1 MIFPFYSL
9 IDIVSA
15 LLFAFYFVNSLKL
28 TTQKPSLDKIHR
40 FLLLLTTLFFC
51 VDAIWGFYDSGIFTS
66 TRGFF
71 ITTTFLFII
80 MSFITFSWVLY
91 AIVYLENVKR
101 KLFFINVGFF
111 ILLILLSF
119 VVSNFFSKNIFY
131 ITKDCS
137 YRTGKMR
144 PVLYFFEYIPF
155 LLIFFL
161 CLYHSIKEIHRHLWK
176 YIVVLFFVL
185 MPFFCGILQEVFPS
199 APFLSIGYLTS
210 ISVIHIFVIA
220 QKHDKLIQN
229 QNDELQNVMISITS
243 TFEIIATLNLDTG
256 EEKVIRSCGIM
267 KRGSFS
273 DRNSISYENR
283 VFAFLHDIVYKE
295 DRENVYNELKTDVIW
310 DKVKYGIPHRIH
322 FRVKEN
328 NNLYWYEIRIT
339 LLMTKKKSRSVA
351 FIIRDI
357 TSDVVKEK
365 EFTNELI
372 ESKKKMQEQ
381 LNILNSLAGI
391 YMTMHL
397 IDLKDNKI
405 HSYSSKPHIDK
416 LLNEVSGADKQMH
429 HVMKN
434 VVTKKS
440 LDEIFEFID
449 LHTLSSRMKEQKV
462 ISKEFI
468 GKNFGWCKAQ
478 FIEISCDSDG
488 NLTQVMFTTQIIDKE
503 KRREEDMIMMTKTDE
518 LTKILN
524 RRCYDEELKKL
535 EFEIPEK
542 LVVIS
547 ADVNNLK
554 HVNDT
559 KGHAAGD
566 ELICAAATIL
576 TETFKEYG
584 NVFRTG
590 GDEFVAFIQTDD
602 IQLLEQQVSVRIKEW
617 KGEAIAS
624 IQISIGYASKKENPS
639 MNIHQLCKLADS
651 QMYKE
656 KAEFYKNSG
665 IERRRR
671 NNS

>member
-28 TTQKPSLDKIHR
+28 TTQKPSLDKIHK

-119 VVSNFFSKNIFY
+119 VVSNFFSNNIFY

-144 PVLYFFEYIPF
+144 PALYFFEYIPF
-155 LLIFFL
+155 LLIFLL

-185 MPFFCGILQEVFPS
+185 MPFFCGILQEIFPS

-210 ISVIHIFVIA
+210 ISVTHIFVIA
-220 QKHDKLIQN
+220 QKHDKLIQS

-273 DRNSISYENR
+273 KRDSISYENR
-283 VFAFLHDIVYKE
+283 VFAFLHDVVYKE
-295 DRENVYNELKTDVIW
+295 DREIVYNELKPDVIW

-328 NNLYWYEIRIT
+328 NNLYWFEIRIT

-434 VVTKKS
+434 VVTKQS
-440 LDEIFEFID
+440 IDEISEFTD

-462 ISKEFI
+462 ISKEFV

-478 FIEISCDSDG
+478 FIEIACDGDG
-488 NLTQVMFTTQIIDKE
+488 NLTQVMFTTQVIDKE
-503 KRREEDMIMMTKTDE
+503 KRREQDMIMMTRTDE

-524 RRCYDEELKKL
+524 RRCYDEELQKL
-535 EFEIPEK
+535 EIQLPEN

-554 HVNDT
+554 QLNDT

-566 ELICAAATIL
+566 ELICAAATVL
-576 TETFKEYG
+576 TETFKKYG

-602 IQLLEQQVSVRIKEW
+602 INSLEQQVTKRMKAW
-617 KGEAIAS
+617 KGDAIDS

-639 MNIHQLCKLADS
+639 MDIKQLCKLADS
-651 QMYKE
+651 QMYKA

>member
-28 TTQKPSLDKIHR
+28 TTQKPSLDKIHK

-119 VVSNFFSKNIFY
+119 VVSNFFSNNIFY

-144 PVLYFFEYIPF
+144 PALYFFEYIPF
-155 LLIFFL
+155 LLIFLL

-185 MPFFCGILQEVFPS
+185 MPFFCGILQEIFPS

-210 ISVIHIFVIA
+210 ISVTHIFVIA
-220 QKHDKLIQN
+220 QKHDKLIQS

-273 DRNSISYENR
+273 KRDSISYENR
-283 VFAFLHDIVYKE
+283 VFAFLHDVVYKE
-295 DRENVYNELKTDVIW
+295 DREIVYNELKPDVIW

-328 NNLYWYEIRIT
+328 NNLYWFEIRIT

-434 VVTKKS
+434 VVTKQS
-440 LDEIFEFID
+440 IDEISEFTD
-449 LHTLSSRMKEQKV
+449 LHTLSSIMKEQKV
-462 ISKEFI
+462 ISKEFV

-478 FIEISCDSDG
+478 FIEIACDGDG
-488 NLTQVMFTTQIIDKE
+488 NLTQVMFTTQVIDKE
-503 KRREEDMIMMTKTDE
+503 KRREQDMIMMTRTDE

-524 RRCYDEELKKL
+524 RRCYDEELQKL
-535 EFEIPEK
+535 EIQLPEN

-554 HVNDT
+554 QLNDT

-566 ELICAAATIL
+566 ELICAAATVL
-576 TETFKEYG
+576 TETFKKYG

-602 IQLLEQQVSVRIKEW
+602 INSLEQQVTKRMKAW
-617 KGEAIAS
+617 KGDAIDS

-639 MNIHQLCKLADS
+639 MDIKQLCKLADS
-651 QMYKE
+651 QMYKA

>member
-15 LLFAFYFVNSLKL
+15 LLFAFYFVNSLNL
-28 TTQKPSLDKIHR
+28 TTQKPSLDRIHR

-66 TRGFF
+66 IKGFF
-71 ITTTFLFII
+71 ITTTCLLTV
-80 MSFITFSWVLY
+80 MSFVTFSWILY

-101 KLFFINVGFF
+101 KSLFINIGFF
-111 ILLILLSF
+111 VLLILLSF
-119 VVSNFFSKNIFY
+119 VVSNFFSNDIFY

-161 CLYHSIKEIHRHLWK
+161 CLYHSVKEIHRHLWK
-176 YIVVLFFVL
+176 YIIVLFFVL
-185 MPFFCGILQEVFPS
+185 IPFFCGILQEIFPS
-199 APFLSIGYLTS
+199 APFLSIGYLTA
-210 ISVIHIFVIA
+210 ISVTHIFVIA

-256 EEKVIRSCGIM
+256 EEKIIRSCGLM

-273 DRNSISYENR
+273 NRNSISYENR
-283 VFAFLHDIVYKE
+283 LFAFLHDVVYKE
-295 DRENVYNELKTDVIW
+295 DREIVYNELQTEVIW
-310 DKVKYGIPHRIH
+310 EKVKYGIPHRIH
-322 FRVKEN
+322 FRVKQN

-351 FIIRDI
+351 FIIREI

-365 EFTNELI
+365 AFTEELI

-381 LNILNSLAGI
+381 LNILTSLAGI

-397 IDLKDNKI
+397 IDLKENKI
-405 HSYSSKPHIDK
+405 HSYSSQTHIDK
-416 LLNEVSGADKQMH
+416 YINEVSGADKQMH
-429 HVMKN
+429 HVMKHT
-434 VVTKKS
+434 VTKQY
-440 LDEIFEFID
+440 LDEILEFTD
-449 LHTLSSRMKEQKV
+449 LHTLSSRLKDQKV

-488 NLTQVMFTTQIIDKE
+488 NLTQAMFTTQIIDKE
-503 KRREEDMIMMTKTDE
+503 KRREENMILMTKTDE

-535 EFEIPEK
+535 ETELPEN

-566 ELICAAATIL
+566 ELICAAATVL

-590 GDEFVAFIQTDD
+590 GDEFVAFIKTDD
-602 IQLLEQQVSVRIKEW
+602 INGLEQQASKRMKEW
-617 KGEAIAS
+617 KGEAIDS
-624 IQISIGYASKKENPS
+624 IQISMGYATKKENPS
-639 MNIHQLCKLADS
+639 MNIQQLCKLADS
-651 QMYKE
+651 QMYKA

-671 NNS
+671 NN

>member
-1 MIFPFYSL
+1 M
-9 IDIVSA
+9 
-15 LLFAFYFVNSLKL
+15 
-28 TTQKPSLDKIHR
+28 
-40 FLLLLTTLFFC
+40 
-51 VDAIWGFYDSGIFTS
+51 
-66 TRGFF
+66 
-71 ITTTFLFII
+71 
-80 MSFITFSWVLY
+80 
-91 AIVYLENVKR
+91 
-101 KLFFINVGFF
+101 
-111 ILLILLSF
+111 
-119 VVSNFFSKNIFY
+119 
-131 ITKDCS
+131 
-137 YRTGKMR
+137 
-144 PVLYFFEYIPF
+144 
-155 LLIFFL
+155 
-161 CLYHSIKEIHRHLWK
+161 
-176 YIVVLFFVL
+176 
-185 MPFFCGILQEVFPS
+185 
-199 APFLSIGYLTS
+199 
-210 ISVIHIFVIA
+210 
-220 QKHDKLIQN
+220 
-229 QNDELQNVMISITS
+229 
-243 TFEIIATLNLDTG
+243 
-256 EEKVIRSCGIM
+256 
-267 KRGSFS
+267 
-273 DRNSISYENR
+273 
-283 VFAFLHDIVYKE
+283 
-295 DRENVYNELKTDVIW
+295 IW

-434 VVTKKS
+434 VVTKQS
-440 LDEIFEFID
+440 IDEISEFTD

-478 FIEISCDSDG
+478 FIEISCDGDG
-488 NLTQVMFTTQIIDKE
+488 NLTQVMFTTQVIDKE
-503 KRREEDMIMMTKTDE
+503 KRREQDMIMMTRTDE

-524 RRCYDEELKKL
+524 RRCYDEELQKL
-535 EFEIPEK
+535 EIQLPEN

-554 HVNDT
+554 QLNDT

-566 ELICAAATIL
+566 ELICAAATVL

-602 IQLLEQQVSVRIKEW
+602 INSLEQQVTKRMKEW
-617 KGEAIAS
+617 KGDAIDS

-639 MNIHQLCKLADS
+639 MNIKQLCKLADS
-651 QMYKE
+651 QMYKT

>member
-15 LLFAFYFVNSLKL
+15 LLFAFYFVNSLNL
-28 TTQKPSLDKIHR
+28 TTQKPSLDRIHR

-66 TRGFF
+66 IKGFF
-71 ITTTFLFII
+71 ITTTCLFTV
-80 MSFITFSWVLY
+80 MSFVTFSWILY

-101 KLFFINVGFF
+101 KSLFINIGLF

-119 VVSNFFSKNIFY
+119 VVSNFFSNDIFY

-161 CLYHSIKEIHRHLWK
+161 CLYHSVKEIHRHLWK
-176 YIVVLFFVL
+176 YIIVLFFVL
-185 MPFFCGILQEVFPS
+185 IPFFCGILQDIFPS
-199 APFLSIGYLTS
+199 APFLSIGYLTA
-210 ISVIHIFVIA
+210 ISVTHIFVIA

-256 EEKVIRSCGIM
+256 EEKIIRSCGLM

-273 DRNSISYENR
+273 NRNSISYENR
-283 VFAFLHDIVYKE
+283 LFAFLHDVVYKE
-295 DRENVYNELKTDVIW
+295 DREIVYNELQTEVIW
-310 DKVKYGIPHRIH
+310 EKVKYGIPHRIH
-322 FRVKEN
+322 FRVKQN

-351 FIIRDI
+351 FIIREI

-365 EFTNELI
+365 AFTEELI

-381 LNILNSLAGI
+381 LNILTSLAGI

-397 IDLKDNKI
+397 IDLKENKI
-405 HSYSSKPHIDK
+405 HSYSSQTHIDK
-416 LLNEVSGADKQMH
+416 YINEVSGADKQMH
-429 HVMKN
+429 HVMKHT
-434 VVTKKS
+434 VTKQY
-440 LDEIFEFID
+440 LDEILEFTD
-449 LHTLSSRMKEQKV
+449 LHTLSSRLKDQKV

-488 NLTQVMFTTQIIDKE
+488 NLTQAMFTTQIIDKE
-503 KRREEDMIMMTKTDE
+503 KRREENMILMTKTDE

-535 EFEIPEK
+535 ETELPEN

-566 ELICAAATIL
+566 ELICAAATVL

-590 GDEFVAFIQTDD
+590 GDEFIAFIKTDD
-602 IQLLEQQVSVRIKEW
+602 INGLEQQASKRMKEW
-617 KGEAIAS
+617 KGEAIDS
-624 IQISIGYASKKENPS
+624 IQISMGYATKKENPS
-639 MNIHQLCKLADS
+639 MNIQQLCKLADS
-651 QMYKE
+651 QMYKA

-671 NNS
+671 NN

>member
-28 TTQKPSLDKIHR
+28 TTQKPSLDKIHK

-119 VVSNFFSKNIFY
+119 VVSNFFSNNIFY

-144 PVLYFFEYIPF
+144 PALYFFEYIPF
-155 LLIFFL
+155 LLIFLL

-185 MPFFCGILQEVFPS
+185 MPFFCGILQEIFPS

-210 ISVIHIFVIA
+210 ISVTHIFVIA
-220 QKHDKLIQN
+220 QKHDKLIQS

-273 DRNSISYENR
+273 KRDSISYENR
-283 VFAFLHDIVYKE
+283 VFAFLHDVVYKE
-295 DRENVYNELKTDVIW
+295 DREIVYNELKPDVIW

-328 NNLYWYEIRIT
+328 NNLYWFEIRIT

-434 VVTKKS
+434 VVTKQS
-440 LDEIFEFID
+440 IDEISEFTD

-462 ISKEFI
+462 ISKEFV

-478 FIEISCDSDG
+478 FIEIACDGDG
-488 NLTQVMFTTQIIDKE
+488 NLTQVMFTTQVIDKE
-503 KRREEDMIMMTKTDE
+503 KRREQDMIMMTRTDE

-524 RRCYDEELKKL
+524 RRCYDEELQKL
-535 EFEIPEK
+535 EIQLPEN

-554 HVNDT
+554 QLNDT

-566 ELICAAATIL
+566 ELICAAATVL
-576 TETFKEYG
+576 TETFKKYG

-602 IQLLEQQVSVRIKEW
+602 INSLEQQVTKRMKAW
-617 KGEAIAS
+617 KGDAIDS

-639 MNIHQLCKLADS
+639 MDIKQLCKLADS
-651 QMYKE
+651 QMYKA

-671 NNS
+671 NN

>member
-15 LLFAFYFVNSLKL
+15 LLFAFYFVNSLNL
-28 TTQKPSLDKIHR
+28 TTQKPSLDRIHR

-66 TRGFF
+66 IKGFF
-71 ITTTFLFII
+71 ITTTCLFTV
-80 MSFITFSWVLY
+80 MSFVTFSWILY

-101 KLFFINVGFF
+101 KSLFINIGFF
-111 ILLILLSF
+111 VLLILLSF
-119 VVSNFFSKNIFY
+119 VVSNFFSKDIFY

-155 LLIFFL
+155 LLIFSL
-161 CLYHSIKEIHRHLWK
+161 CLYHSVKEIHRHLWK
-176 YIVVLFFVL
+176 YIIVLFFVL
-185 MPFFCGILQEVFPS
+185 IPFFCGILQEIFPS
-199 APFLSIGYLTS
+199 APFLSIGYLTA
-210 ISVIHIFVIA
+210 ISVTHIFVIA

-229 QNDELQNVMISITS
+229 KNDELQNVMISITS

-256 EEKVIRSCGIM
+256 EEKIIRSCGLM

-273 DRNSISYENR
+273 NRNSISYENR
-283 VFAFLHDIVYKE
+283 LFAFLHDVVYKE
-295 DRENVYNELKTDVIW
+295 DREIVYNELQTDVIW
-310 DKVKYGIPHRIH
+310 EKVKYGIPHRIH
-322 FRVKEN
+322 FRVKQN

-351 FIIRDI
+351 FIIREI

-365 EFTNELI
+365 AFTEELI

-381 LNILNSLAGI
+381 LNILTSLAGI

-397 IDLKDNKI
+397 IDLKENKI
-405 HSYSSKPHIDK
+405 HSYSSQTHIDK
-416 LLNEVSGADKQMH
+416 YINEVSGADNQMH
-429 HVMKN
+429 HVMKHT
-434 VVTKKS
+434 VTKQY
-440 LDEIFEFID
+440 LDEILEFTD
-449 LHTLSSRMKEQKV
+449 LHTLSSRLKDQKV

-488 NLTQVMFTTQIIDKE
+488 NLTQAMFTTQIIDKE
-503 KRREEDMIMMTKTDE
+503 KRREENMILMTKTDE

-535 EFEIPEK
+535 ETELPEN

-566 ELICAAATIL
+566 ELICAAATVL

-590 GDEFVAFIQTDD
+590 VDEFVAFIKTDD
-602 IQLLEQQVSVRIKEW
+602 INGLEQQASKRMKEW
-617 KGEAIAS
+617 KGEAIDS
-624 IQISIGYASKKENPS
+624 IQISMGYATKKENPS
-639 MNIHQLCKLADS
+639 MNIQQLCKLADS
-651 QMYKE
+651 QMYKA

-671 NNS
+671 NN

>member
-15 LLFAFYFVNSLKL
+15 LLFAFYFVNSLNL

-40 FLLLLTTLFFC
+40 FLLILTTLFFC
-51 VDAIWGFYDSGIFTS
+51 VDAIWGFYDSGVFTNIN
-66 TRGFF
+66 GFF
-71 ITTTFLFII
+71 ITTTVLLVI
-80 MSFITFSWVLY
+80 MSFITFSWILY
-91 AIVYLENVKR
+91 AIVYLEKVKT
-101 KLFFINVGFF
+101 KSLFINIGFF

-119 VVSNFFSKNIFY
+119 VVSNIFSKDLFY
-131 ITKDCS
+131 ISKDCS

-144 PVLYFFEYIPF
+144 PVFYFFESIPF

-161 CLYHSIKEIHRHLWK
+161 CLYYSFKEMHRHFWK
-176 YIVVLFFVL
+176 YVIVLFFVL
-185 MPFFCGILQEVFPS
+185 MPFFCGILQEIFPS
-199 APFLSIGYLTS
+199 APFLSIGYLTAL
-210 ISVIHIFVIA
+210 SVTHIFVIA

-273 DRNSISYENR
+273 NRNSISYENR
-283 VFAFLHDIVYKE
+283 VFAFLHDVVYKE
-295 DRENVYNELKTDVIW
+295 DREIVYNELKPDNIW
-310 DKVKYGIPHRIH
+310 EKVKYGIPHRIR

-328 NNLYWYEIRIT
+328 NNIYWYEIRIT
-339 LLMTKKKSRSVA
+339 LLTTKKKSRSVA

-365 EFTNELI
+365 EFTAELI
-372 ESKKKMQEQ
+372 DSKKKMQEQ
-381 LNILNSLAGI
+381 LNILTSLAGI

-397 IDLKDNKI
+397 IDLKENEI
-405 HSYSSKPHIDK
+405 HCYSSQTHIDK
-416 LLNEVSGADKQMH
+416 LINEVSGADKQMH

-434 VVTKKS
+434 VITKQS
-440 LDEIFEFID
+440 LDEILEFTD
-449 LHTLSSRMKEQKV
+449 LHTISSRMKNQKV
-462 ISKEFI
+462 ISKEFV
-468 GKNFGWCKAQ
+468 GKTFGWCKAQ

-488 NLTQVMFTTQIIDKE
+488 NLTKVMFTTQVIDKE
-503 KRREEDMIMMTKTDE
+503 KRREENMILMTKTDE

-524 RRCYDEELKKL
+524 RRCYDEELEKL
-535 EFEIPEK
+535 EIELPEN

-554 HVNDT
+554 HLNDT

-566 ELICAAATIL
+566 ELICAAATVL
-576 TETFKEYG
+576 TETFKDYG

-590 GDEFVAFIQTDD
+590 GDEFVAFIKTDD
-602 IQLLEQQVSVRIKEW
+602 IKSLEQQVTKRMQEW
-617 KGEAIAS
+617 KGDAIDS
-624 IQISIGYASKKENPS
+624 IQISMGYATKKENPS
-639 MNIHQLCKLADS
+639 MNIKQLCKLADS
-651 QMYKE
+651 QMYKA

-671 NNS
+671 NS

>member
-1 MIFPFYSL
+1 
-9 IDIVSA
+9 
-15 LLFAFYFVNSLKL
+15 
-28 TTQKPSLDKIHR
+28 
-40 FLLLLTTLFFC
+40 
-51 VDAIWGFYDSGIFTS
+51 
-66 TRGFF
+66 
-71 ITTTFLFII
+71 

-119 VVSNFFSKNIFY
+119 VVSNFFSNNIFY

-144 PVLYFFEYIPF
+144 PALYFFEYIPF
-155 LLIFFL
+155 LLIFLL

-185 MPFFCGILQEVFPS
+185 MPFFCGILQEIFPS

-210 ISVIHIFVIA
+210 ISVTHIFVIA
-220 QKHDKLIQN
+220 QKHDKLIQS

-273 DRNSISYENR
+273 KRDSISYENR
-283 VFAFLHDIVYKE
+283 VFAFLHDVVYKE
-295 DRENVYNELKTDVIW
+295 DREIVYNELKPDVIW

-328 NNLYWYEIRIT
+328 NNLYWFEIRIT

-434 VVTKKS
+434 VVTKQS
-440 LDEIFEFID
+440 IDEISEFTD

-462 ISKEFI
+462 ISKEFF

-478 FIEISCDSDG
+478 FIEIACDGDG
-488 NLTQVMFTTQIIDKE
+488 NLTQVMFTTQVIDKE
-503 KRREEDMIMMTKTDE
+503 KRREQDMIMMTRTDE

-524 RRCYDEELKKL
+524 RRCYDEELQKL
-535 EFEIPEK
+535 EIQLPEN

-554 HVNDT
+554 QLNDT

-566 ELICAAATIL
+566 ELICAAATVL
-576 TETFKEYG
+576 TETFKKYG

-602 IQLLEQQVSVRIKEW
+602 INSLEQQVTKRMKAW
-617 KGEAIAS
+617 KGDAIDS

-639 MNIHQLCKLADS
+639 MDIKQLCKLADS
-651 QMYKE
+651 QMYKA

>member
-28 TTQKPSLDKIHR
+28 TTQKPSLDKIHK

-119 VVSNFFSKNIFY
+119 VVSNFFSNNIFY

-144 PVLYFFEYIPF
+144 PALYFFEYIPF
-155 LLIFFL
+155 LLIFLL

-185 MPFFCGILQEVFPS
+185 MPFFCGILQEIFPS

-210 ISVIHIFVIA
+210 ISVTHIFVIA
-220 QKHDKLIQN
+220 QKHDKLIQS

-273 DRNSISYENR
+273 KRDSISYENR
-283 VFAFLHDIVYKE
+283 VFAFLHDVVYKE
-295 DRENVYNELKTDVIW
+295 DREIVYNELKPDVIW

-328 NNLYWYEIRIT
+328 NNLYWFEIRIT

-434 VVTKKS
+434 VVTKQS
-440 LDEIFEFID
+440 IDEISEFTD
-449 LHTLSSRMKEQKV
+449 LHTLLSRMKEQKV
-462 ISKEFI
+462 ISKEFV

-478 FIEISCDSDG
+478 FIEIACDGDG
-488 NLTQVMFTTQIIDKE
+488 NLTQVMFTTQVIDKE
-503 KRREEDMIMMTKTDE
+503 KRREQDMIMMTRTDE

-524 RRCYDEELKKL
+524 RRCYDEELQKL
-535 EFEIPEK
+535 EIQLPEN

-554 HVNDT
+554 QLNDT

-566 ELICAAATIL
+566 ELICAAATVL
-576 TETFKEYG
+576 TETFKKYG

-602 IQLLEQQVSVRIKEW
+602 INSLEQQVTKRMKAW
-617 KGEAIAS
+617 KGDAIDS

-639 MNIHQLCKLADS
+639 MDIKQLCKLADS
-651 QMYKE
+651 QMYKA

>member
-28 TTQKPSLDKIHR
+28 TTQKPSLDKIHK

-119 VVSNFFSKNIFY
+119 VVSNFFSNNIFY

-144 PVLYFFEYIPF
+144 PALYFFEYIPF
-155 LLIFFL
+155 LLIFLL

-185 MPFFCGILQEVFPS
+185 MPFFCGILQEIFPS

-210 ISVIHIFVIA
+210 ISVTHIFVIA
-220 QKHDKLIQN
+220 QKHDKLIQS

-273 DRNSISYENR
+273 KRDSISYETR
-283 VFAFLHDIVYKE
+283 VFAFLHDVVYKE
-295 DRENVYNELKTDVIW
+295 DREIVYNELKPDVIW

-328 NNLYWYEIRIT
+328 NNLYWFEIRIT

-434 VVTKKS
+434 VVTKQS
-440 LDEIFEFID
+440 IDEISEFTD

-462 ISKEFI
+462 ISKEFV

-478 FIEISCDSDG
+478 FIEIACDGDG
-488 NLTQVMFTTQIIDKE
+488 NLTQVMFTTQVIDKE
-503 KRREEDMIMMTKTDE
+503 KRREQDMIMMTRTDE

-524 RRCYDEELKKL
+524 RRCYDEELQKL
-535 EFEIPEK
+535 EIQLPEN

-554 HVNDT
+554 QLNDT

-566 ELICAAATIL
+566 ELICAAATVL
-576 TETFKEYG
+576 TETFKKYG

-602 IQLLEQQVSVRIKEW
+602 INSLEQQVTKRMKAW
-617 KGEAIAS
+617 KGDAIDS

-639 MNIHQLCKLADS
+639 MDIKQLCKLADS
-651 QMYKE
+651 QMYKA